1 MSKPILVN
9 YTSVP
14 TSVPNEMYVA
24 STDSPES
31 LATLMRNVTTIEVS
45 LVPIYERKVE
55 NDELKASKIV

>member
-55 NDELKASKIV
+55 NDELKTSKIV